1 MSEQNPY
8 QQLGVTEDASFDE
21 IQSAKTRLSQQYRE
35 DSKALESIET
45 AYDAIIMERLK
56 MRQEGRIKVPDRIR
70 FPERAIE
77 QPSASPS
84 LSLPTSPSWLQGWI
98 DNPSAKEIAIPGLI
112 FALLAGGAVFAA
124 SSQLLPTLLVG
135 GVFANVYL
143 LNRKERRF
151 GRSLLIS
158 LGALLIGVSLGAV
171 LPRLLSGVSLP
182 ITGEQL
188 SCLFSFFLF
197 WITSSFFR

>member
-21 IQSAKTRLSQQYRE
+21 IQSAKTRLSQQHRN
-35 DSKALESIET
+35 DSKALETIET

-70 FPERAIE
+70 FPERTVE
-77 QPSASPS
+77 KPSVPPS

-98 DNPSAKEIAIPGLI
+98 DTPSAKEIALPGLV
-112 FALLAGGAVFAA
+112 FTLLAGGAVLA
-124 SSQLLPTLLVG
+124 SSNQLLPTLLVG
-135 GVFANVYL
+135 GVFANVYF

-158 LGALLIGVSLGAV
+158 FGVLLIGVSLGAV

-182 ITGEQL
+182 ITGEQI
-188 SCLFSFFLF
+188 SCLLSLFLF
-197 WITSSFFR
+197 WITSSFLR